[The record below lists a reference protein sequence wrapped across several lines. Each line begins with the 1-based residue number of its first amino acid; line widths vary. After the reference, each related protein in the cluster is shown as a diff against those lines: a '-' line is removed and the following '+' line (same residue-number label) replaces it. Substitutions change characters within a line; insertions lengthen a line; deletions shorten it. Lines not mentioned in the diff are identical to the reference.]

1 MNYRQSSYSRNP
13 VSTSTL
19 NTTPGKTSRA
29 ECHLTHHTH
38 SSSNDRFNYIHYCYT
53 KEAVRN
59 LDYLMVQEGQVKNSY
74 ELMTRAASRLLDF
87 INRNYPRIEHIT
99 IFCGAGNNAGD
110 GYVLARLAKEQEK
123 EPHLDVQL
131 IAISNPEQLSGDAK
145 QACQDWLTCG
155 GTIDPVENAHFQ
167 ATDLIVDAL
176 IGTGLNRTLENEW
189 YSTIAAIN
197 NATVPVL
204 SVDIPSGLD
213 ANTGSVHG
221 IAVKANDTV
230 TFIAQKLGMYTA
242 QARHYCGK
250 IHFSTLGVDESL
262 YNKVEHSAVLM
273 EWADIGDKLPCRS
286 PVSNKGDNGHILIIG
301 GDYGMGGACRI
312 AGEAALRAGAGLVS
326 IATRKENVS
335 AITGSRP
342 ELMVHGIE
350 HPDELDPL
358 LKKANAIAIG
368 PGLGTEQWGIALL
381 DKITHYL
388 KHLPDSAPAVY
399 CVIDADALNIMAKHN
414 VVIQNPD
421 IIYTPHF
428 GEACRLLKYASECP
442 SEDTDRFAII
452 RALKDKYHGTFILK
466 GAGTLI
472 QLQDDIAICPYGNE
486 GMASAG
492 MGDCLTGIMA
502 ALLGQGLSVSN
513 AAQVGVCLH
522 AKAGDLV
529 AMDGKNGM
537 IVSDLFPKIRQILN
551 D

>member
-1 MNYRQSSYSRNP
+1 MNYKQSSYSTSSSI
-13 VSTSTL
+13 STDES
-19 NTTPGKTSRA
+19 PRA
-29 ECHLTHHTH
+29 ECHLHHH
-38 SSSNDRFNYIHYCYT
+38 QQKSNDRFNYIHYCYSV
-53 KEAVRN
+53 ESVRN
-59 LDYLMVQEGQVKNSY
+59 LDYLMVQEGLVENSY
-74 ELMTRAASRLLDF
+74 QLMSRAADRLLDF

-99 IFCGAGNNAGD
+99 IFCGSGNNAGD
-110 GYVLARLAKEQEK
+110 GYVLAKLAREQEK
-123 EPHLDVQL
+123 EPRLSVQL
-131 IAISNPEQLSGDAK
+131 IAIADPDTLSGDAR
-145 QACQDWLTCG
+145 QACQEWLDCG
-155 GTIDPVENAHFQ
+155 GSIDSMDNIHVQTTE
-167 ATDLIVDAL
+167 LIIDAL
-176 IGTGLNRTLENEW
+176 IGTGLNRSLENEW
-189 YSTIAAIN
+189 YETIATIN
-197 NATVPVL
+197 NSSTPVL

-262 YNKVEHSAVLM
+262 YSKVEHSAVLM

-286 PVSNKGDNGHILIIG
+286 PVSQKRDHGHLLIIG

-312 AGEAALRAGAGLVS
+312 AGEAALRSGAGLVS
-326 IATRKENVS
+326 IATRRENVS
-335 AITGSRP
+335 AITSTRP

-350 HPDELDPL
+350 HADELEPL
-358 LKKANAIAIG
+358 LKKASAIAIG
-368 PGLGTEQWGIALL
+368 PGLGTGQWGIALL
-381 DKITHYL
+381 DKVTQYL
-388 KHLPDSAPAVY
+388 KHLPDSAPKVY
-399 CVIDADALNIMAKHN
+399 CVIDADALNIMARHN

-428 GEACRLLKYASECP
+428 AEASRLLKHTSESP

-452 RALKDKYHGTFILK
+452 RNLKEKYHGTFILK

-472 QLQDDIAICPYGNE
+472 HLQNTIAICPYGNE

-492 MGDCLTGIMA
+492 MGDCLTGILG
-502 ALLGQGLSVSN
+502 ALLAQKLTVSD

-522 AKAGDLV
+522 AKAGDLA
-529 AMDGKNGM
+529 AMEGKNGM